1 MRQRRHGWWGNAFRR
16 FRTEKAMVI
25 LFRDRADAG
34 RQLAGALFDYQ
45 GRNDLVVLAL
55 PRGGVP
61 VALEIALALRAK
73 LDVLIVRKLGAPFDE
88 ELAMG
93 AIASGGA
100 LHLERMVL
108 RELQI
113 SDAQLADVI
122 ARERAELARRE
133 LAYRGDSPPV
143 PVEGKT
149 VIVVDDGIATG
160 ASMHAALDALRSRH
174 PARIVVAV
182 PVSPAGARTEFA
194 GIAQAFVSVL
204 RPHGFM
210 GISQFYLNF
219 DQTTD
224 DEVRA
229 CLAIARSWERDQPMD
244 SAG

>member
-1 MRQRRHGWWGNAFRR
+1 MGN
-16 FRTEKAMVI
+16 
-25 LFRDRADAG
+25 LFQDRVDAG
-34 RQLAGALFDYQ
+34 RQLADALADYQ
-45 GRNDLVVLAL
+45 GRDDLVVLAL

-61 VALEIALALRAK
+61 VAFEIARALHAK
-73 LDVLIVRKLGAPFDE
+73 LDVLIVRKLGAPYQE

-100 LHLERMVL
+100 LHLERAVL
-108 RELQI
+108 RELQV
-113 SDAQLADVI
+113 SDAQLAAVI

-133 LAYRGDSPPV
+133 LAYRGESPPV

-160 ASMHAALDALRSRH
+160 ASMYAALEALHSRH
-174 PARIVVAV
+174 PARVVVAV
-182 PVSPAGARTEFA
+182 PVSPAGVQTEFE
-194 GIAQAFVSVL
+194 GLAQAFVSVL
-204 RPHGFM
+204 QPHWLM
-210 GISQFYLNF
+210 GISQFYVHF

-229 CLAIARSWERDQPMD
+229 CLAGARSWQHERPGH